1 MTATAATDQLLDH
14 LADRAKFV
22 RLETVR
28 LARIAGAGHYTGTFS
43 CAELFAVL
51 YYHVLR
57 IRPSEPRWPDR
68 DRFVL
73 SKGHAAIGWYPLLAD
88 LGYFDPALLD
98 QFTRLGSPFGD
109 HPDMR
114 KVPGADFS
122 SGSLGHGLSI
132 SVGMALAGRVQGR
145 DYRTFCMLGDGELAE
160 GQVWEAAMAASHH
173 RLGNLVAIVDRN
185 QLCIDG
191 RTEDVMAVEP
201 IDQRFAAF
209 GWDTHR
215 VDGHDLQALLDVF
228 DTLPASSG
236 QRPQLIVAD
245 TVKGRGVRM
254 MELSLAWH
262 VGSLMGVDYDAVIA
276 ELEQGLRPL
285 ATEDPS

>member
-1 MTATAATDQLLDH
+1 
-14 LADRAKFV
+14 
-22 RLETVR
+22 
-28 LARIAGAGHYTGTFS
+28 
-43 CAELFAVL
+43 
-51 YYHVLR
+51 
-57 IRPSEPRWPDR
+57 
-68 DRFVL
+68 
-73 SKGHAAIGWYPLLAD
+73 
-88 LGYFDPALLD
+88 
-98 QFTRLGSPFGD
+98 
-109 HPDMR
+109 
-114 KVPGADFS
+114 
-122 SGSLGHGLSI
+122 
-132 SVGMALAGRVQGR
+132 
-145 DYRTFCMLGDGELAE
+145 
-160 GQVWEAAMAASHH
+160 
-173 RLGNLVAIVDRN
+173 
-185 QLCIDG
+185 
-191 RTEDVMAVEP
+191 MAVEP

-228 DTLPASSG
+228 DALPPSSG